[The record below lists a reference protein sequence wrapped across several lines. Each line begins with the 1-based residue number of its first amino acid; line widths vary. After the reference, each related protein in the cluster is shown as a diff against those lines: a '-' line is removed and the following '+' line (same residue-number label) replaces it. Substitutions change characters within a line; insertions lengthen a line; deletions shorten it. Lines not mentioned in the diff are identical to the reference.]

1 MGLISTWHKGVG
13 KIIQRIYAATNDKHW
28 LIGENAMAQAKT
40 LNEKELNL
48 LLLYIKTRKYAVRD
62 RAMVLMTYWGGMR
75 IGEVA
80 ATKIGDVLNA
90 DGTIKE
96 EMRLTAAQ
104 TKGKHART
112 VVLAEKLRKE
122 LHAYLKTRFTEKE
135 LIAVTYSDYMNKPL
149 FATQK
154 REGFNANTACYHFH
168 MLYKGCGLNG
178 CSSHSGRRSY
188 ITSLSA
194 RAVPLKVLMELVGH
208 RQAQTTMR
216 YIDVTTDMKKAA
228 VALLA

>member
-1 MGLISTWHKGVG
+1 MNIKESLKKIVG

-122 LHAYLKTRFTEKE
+122 LHAYLKTRFTDKE

-216 YIDVTTDMKKAA
+216 YIDVTSDMKRAA
-228 VALLA
+228 VELV